1 MRTAIKTFFNFIHRQ
16 PDRDAETRNRFLAKS
31 ENFRLLLA
39 ANNKALETMAEMQE
53 AARSGRVIG
62 IAHVRAQSLKVAAGV
77 RQMIER
83 LCRMAPGKYEEFRDV
98 FNRIVQ
104 DMDKVLNAHAE
115 RPTGPLVLNLDDIH
129 AGSLPETGSKM
140 ALLGEIRAKLG
151 VRVPNGFSIT
161 ASAFHLFMERTRLF
175 DEINR
180 LIQVHGCSTLEE
192 LRDLEESIRHAID
205 MAPLPLELE
214 KAIAE
219 ACEKMGNPKLAVRSS
234 ALCEDSEL
242 ASYAGQFLS
251 KLGVKPHR
259 LTDAYRAVLASLYS
273 ATAMTY
279 TLNRGMREDEMVMAV
294 GCMEMVRAVAGGVVY
309 TRFPMGGNNGRRIV
323 INAVRGLPCAVVDG
337 STQADSWVIDRKT
350 LAVLDSEIAEKSVR
364 YVLGPDGR
372 IGKEKLYGEASVTP
386 AISEAEAVRLAKV
399 AARIEEHFRH
409 PQDIEW
415 AIGRDGQIFIL
426 QSRPLAV
433 CKLPVSPPPE
443 DDADR
448 PFALLSGCI
457 PASPGA
463 ASGYVVK
470 VETESDMLRFP
481 DGAILLARTAKPQLS
496 ALLPRASALVTE
508 YGSAAGHL
516 ANVAREFGIPALI
529 GAPGAMDRLSGVS
542 IVTVN
547 GSTGTIYLGHRE
559 QQIHNAAAKNEP
571 RRATN
576 VSQALD
582 SVMRFISPLNLTDPE
597 SSDFLPSNCRSLH
610 DITRF
615 CHEKGVAEMF
625 AMDSRPSGS
634 ARRLKTDRHMQYWLV
649 DIGDGTSGSD
659 EDKTIGLEDVRSNA
673 MQALWKGMTAVEW
686 EGPPPVCVKGFMSV
700 LTTAA
705 QNPALAPGA
714 ANAMGERNYFIVG
727 RNYCNLQSRFG
738 FHFCT
743 IEGFAG
749 DDPGENY
756 ALFQFQGGGADL
768 ARRNIRTRLVAD
780 VLERRGFIV
789 EVRADSLFARL
800 ERVSRLAIEQ
810 AMAILGYLL
819 MHTRQIDMVM
829 ADPDAERRYREKF
842 DTDIAAILAD
852 ITAEPDTARYLS

>member
-1 MRTAIKTFFNFIHRQ
+1 MRAAIKTFFNFIHRQ
-16 PDRDAETRNRFLAKS
+16 QDRDTGNREKFLAKS

-53 AARSGRVIG
+53 ASRSGRVLG

-83 LCRMAPGKYEEFRDV
+83 LCRMAPGKYEELRQV
-98 FNRIVQ
+98 FNDIVQ
-104 DMDKVLNAHAE
+104 TMDKTLNAHAE
-115 RPTGPLVLNLDDIH
+115 RPVGPLVLDLDDIH

-140 ALLGEIRAKLG
+140 ALLGEVRAKLG
-151 VRVPNGFSIT
+151 VRVPEGFSIT

-180 LIQVHGCSTLEE
+180 LIQIHGCGTLEE
-192 LRDLEESIRHAID
+192 LQALEESIRNAID
-205 MAPLPLELE
+205 MAPLPPELE
-214 KAIAE
+214 KAMTD
-219 ACEKMGNPKLAVRSS
+219 ACEKMDDPKLAVRSS
-234 ALCEDSEL
+234 ALCEDTEM

-251 KLGVKPHR
+251 MLGVKPRR
-259 LTDAYRAVLASLYS
+259 LADAYRAVLASLYS

-279 TLNRGMREDEMVMAV
+279 TLNRGLREDEMVMAV
-294 GCMEMVRAVAGGVVY
+294 GCMEMVRAVAGGVIY
-309 TRFPMGGNNGRRIV
+309 TRFPMGDNNRRIV

-337 STQADSWVIDRKT
+337 STQADSFVIDRKT
-350 LAVLDSEIAEKSVR
+350 LDVVDKEIAEKSVR
-364 YVLGPDGR
+364 YVLGRDGR

-386 AISEAEAVRLAKV
+386 AISDEDAVRLAKI

-415 AIGRDGQIFIL
+415 AMKRNGQIYIL
-426 QSRPLAV
+426 QCRPLAV
-433 CKLPVSPPPE
+433 CKLPASPPPD

-448 PFALLSGCI
+448 LFALLSGCI

-470 VETESDMLRFP
+470 VETDSDMLRFP
-481 DGAILLARTAKPQLS
+481 DGAVLLARTAKPQLS
-496 ALLPRASALVTE
+496 ALLPRASALITE

-516 ANVAREFGIPALI
+516 ANVSREFGIPALI
-529 GAPGAMDRLSGVS
+529 GAPGAMERLSGVS

-547 GSTGTIYLGHRE
+547 GTTGTIYLGHRE
-559 QQIHNAAAKNEP
+559 QQIVNAAARNEP
-571 RRATN
+571 RRATD
-576 VSQALD
+576 VSQALEG
-582 SVMRFISPLNLTDPE
+582 VMQYVSPLSLTDPE
-597 SSDFLPSNCRSLH
+597 SPDFRPEMCRSLH

-625 AMDSRPSGS
+625 AMGDRPSGS

-649 DIGDGTSGSD
+649 DIGGGTSGSD
-659 EDKTIGLEDVRSNA
+659 EDKAIGLEDVRSNP
-673 MQALWKGMTAVEW
+673 MQALWKGMTAIPW
-686 EGPPPVCVKGFMSV
+686 DGPPPACAKGFMSV

-705 QNPALAPGA
+705 QTPGLAPGA
-714 ANAMGERNYFIVG
+714 ANSMGERNYFIVG

-756 ALFQFQGGGADL
+756 ALFQFQGGGADM
-768 ARRNIRTRLVAD
+768 ARRNIRTRMVAD
-780 VLERRGFIV
+780 ILERRGFIV
-789 EVRADSLFARL
+789 EVREDSLFARL
-800 ERVSRLAIEQ
+800 ERVSRPAVEQ

-819 MHTRQIDMVM
+819 MHTRQIDMAM
-829 ADPDAERRYREKF
+829 ADPEAERRYREKF

-852 ITAEPDTARYLS
+852 IATEPDTARYLS